1 MKDRQP
7 YHFPRKDKELIS
19 SDTRVNFE
27 PRIKFRNDY
36 SVANRG
42 PSAAFSIIQGLKVP
56 QFQEADLGL
65 KFWVY
70 YLILL
75 MFHFS

>member
-7 YHFPRKDKELIS
+7 YHFPGKDKELIS

-42 PSAAFSIIQGLKVP
+42 PSAAFSII
-56 QFQEADLGL
+56 
-65 KFWVY
+65 
-70 YLILL
+70 
-75 MFHFS
+75 

>member
-1 MKDRQP
+1 MISGGKKKILGGNKTFFQRETKIYKIIYMKDRQP

-42 PSAAFSIIQGLKVP
+42 PSAAFSII
-56 QFQEADLGL
+56 
-65 KFWVY
+65 
-70 YLILL
+70 
-75 MFHFS
+75 